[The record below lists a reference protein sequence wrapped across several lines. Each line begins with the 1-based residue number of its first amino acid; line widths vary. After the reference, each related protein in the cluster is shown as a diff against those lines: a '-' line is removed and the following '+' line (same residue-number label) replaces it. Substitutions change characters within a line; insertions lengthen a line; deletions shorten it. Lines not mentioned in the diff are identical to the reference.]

1 MSEPKDE
8 KIEDSKSTEENQESR
23 KDFTK
28 DDDGD
33 EEIGCLG
40 SHNKDLGMEKSEDK
54 GRMSKSIAE
63 EGEELKDDE
72 VEIESLSRKKLE
84 QIIES
89 RETLITNNVA
99 EVITLDGE
107 DEDNVNKTIEPRD
120 IIESENETY
129 KGIKFFKVDLKMP
142 LKMGR
147 RDVVEGKSND
157 EVETGEIKED
167 EVEIIDSDKDKKER
181 EDEKGSNR
189 TRSPI
194 DDDYEAD
201 PVCKEPEPNESSV
214 KEPNAKPMA
223 RGDAETKAK
232 IAALRESLKTTTT
245 TPNLGSTSRTSTTE
259 KESSPGTSLRLVSL
273 ANLVP
278 NSPTSS
284 SDQVEIPTGGS
295 WTVAEVILFMNMNS
309 MLFHYLYICFPPRV
323 APWIQNLVLLSV
335 HLMSPPT
342 LRYHRSKSPGK
353 NTIFMISSLGHGHR
367 SSNL

>member
-8 KIEDSKSTEENQESR
+8 KMENSTEENQESS

-40 SHNKDLGMEKSEDK
+40 SHNKDLGMETSEDK
-54 GRMSKSIAE
+54 GIMSKSIAE
-63 EGEELKDDE
+63 EEEKLKDDQ
-72 VEIESLSRKKLE
+72 VEIESLARKKLE

-107 DEDNVNKTIEPRD
+107 DEDNVNKTIEPKN

-142 LKMGR
+142 LK

-157 EVETGEIKED
+157 KEETGEIKID
-167 EVEIIDSDKDKKER
+167 EVEIIDSDKDKKE
-181 EDEKGSNR
+181 DKKGSNR

-201 PVCKEPEPNESSV
+201 PVCKEPEPKAFSV
-214 KEPNAKPMA
+214 EKPNATTPSLGSTSRASTTEKYPSHGTSTKPMA

-232 IAALRESLKTTTT
+232 ITALRESLKT
-245 TPNLGSTSRTSTTE
+245 STKLNDSENSLKEESKANRTSTAE
-259 KESSPGTSLRLVSL
+259 KEPSPGSSLRLVSL

-278 NSPTSS
+278 NSPPSS
-284 SDQVEIPTGGS
+284 SDQVENPTPS
-295 WTVAEVILFMNMNS
+295 WTVAEVTF
-309 MLFHYLYICFPPRV
+309 
-323 APWIQNLVLLSV
+323 
-335 HLMSPPT
+335 
-342 LRYHRSKSPGK
+342 
-353 NTIFMISSLGHGHR
+353 
-367 SSNL
+367 

>member
-72 VEIESLSRKKLE
+72 VEIESLARKKLE

-107 DEDNVNKTIEPRD
+107 DEDNVNKTIEPRN

-129 KGIKFFKVDLKMP
+129 K
-142 LKMGR
+142 GR

-181 EDEKGSNR
+181 EDEKGSDQ

-201 PVCKEPEPNESSV
+201 PVCKESEPNESSV
-214 KEPNAKPMA
+214 KEPNATPMA

-295 WTVAEVILFMNMNS
+295 WTVAEVTLFMNMNS

>member
-8 KIEDSKSTEENQESR
+8 KMEDSKSTEENQESR
-23 KDFTK
+23 KHFTK

-40 SHNKDLGMEKSEDK
+40 SHNKDLGMETSEDK

-63 EGEELKDDE
+63 EELKDDE
-72 VEIESLSRKKLE
+72 VEVETLSRKKLE

-107 DEDNVNKTIEPRD
+107 DEDNVNKTIEPRN

-129 KGIKFFKVDLKMP
+129 KGIKFFKVD

-181 EDEKGSNR
+181 EDEKGSDQ

-214 KEPNAKPMA
+214 KEPNATPMA

-232 IAALRESLKTTTT
+232 IAALRESLKTTTKLNDSENNRAPRLPTAT
-245 TPNLGSTSRTSTTE
+245 TVTSV
-259 KESSPGTSLRLVSL
+259 ESPASARKKAPIRPGVILPDDDSDLEGDDDAIESID
-273 ANLVP
+273 AIADFI
-278 NSPTSS
+278 SS
-284 SDQVEIPTGGS
+284 SEPVRPKGKVAGAASNPVPACDVTDEFTAD
-295 WTVAEVILFMNMNS
+295 TV
-309 MLFHYLYICFPPRV
+309 
-323 APWIQNLVLLSV
+323 LS
-335 HLMSPPT
+335 
-342 LRYHRSKSPGK
+342 R
-353 NTIFMISSLGHGHR
+353 F
-367 SSNL
+367 